1 MLRCKAP
8 LLTPSSNIN
17 PYKRWFHQTS
27 PTLPQLKTAAPTPA
41 DALALPIGRVR
52 LRPVACPDLEV
63 VAPEPQPGLPVA
75 APAPYRRRS
84 HSGRLNVSCPPRNH
98 APKTGVG
105 SSRLKALTQGVFRIP
120 RPHPPPGQR
129 TQPAR

>member
-17 PYKRWFHQTS
+17 PYKRWFHRAA
-27 PTLPQLKTAAPTPA
+27 PTLPLLKKAAPTPA

-63 VAPEPQPGLPVA
+63 VAPGPRPGLPVA
-75 APAPYRRRS
+75 RS
-84 HSGRLNVSCPPRNH
+84 EEHTSELQSRGHLVCRLLL
-98 APKTGVG
+98 AKKKT
-105 SSRLKALTQGVFRIP
+105 R
-120 RPHPPPGQR
+120 
-129 TQPAR
+129 

>member
-27 PTLPQLKTAAPTPA
+27 PTLPQLKKAAPTPA

-63 VAPEPQPGLPVA
+63 VAPGPRPGLPVA
-75 APAPYRRRS
+75 APAPYRRGP
-84 HSGRLNVSCPPRNH
+84 HSGRLSASCPPRKRV
-98 APKTGVG
+98 PKTGAG
-105 SSRLKALTQGVFRIP
+105 STRLTALSAAVVLT
-120 RPHPPPGQR
+120 H
-129 TQPAR
+129 